1 MDRIKMMI
9 KPNKL
14 TLSLITLSII
24 SATSVFAN
32 EINSVEPTKPLNYDI
47 KLNQATIFL
56 RGAELEN
63 NVTLNLPA
71 GQSEI
76 VLSNVANNI
85 DPRSLSISIDNEDVI
100 INTINVKKIPIA
112 PSYPSNIAVLME
124 KQKDINKRIEVLNIN
139 INVGDEQ
146 ITLLKDQSFFGYGE
160 TQSLEHSSQKFD
172 FISQKMTSILN
183 QQKMA
188 REEIA
193 ELTEQLEELNRQLE
207 IDMPIIAQ
215 EKTQIVL
222 SLGTSKNLTS
232 KMRISYIT
240 PDAGWSPAYDI
251 RSQGMDKPILLTYKA
266 DVIQN
271 TGLNWD
277 KVKLVLT
284 STNPSLNITAPTL
297 SPWYL
302 SLYNNTSKF
311 KQSNMDMRMAM
322 PAPVLEE
329 MSERES
335 MAPRERLS
343 KGVTRYVTTNNN
355 GINLSHA
362 IALPYTLKNSTEPN
376 TLVINQKEVVADY
389 RYLTTPK
396 LVEEVYLQA
405 EVKDWENL
413 NLLNGRANI
422 YYMNSFVGNSYINTN
437 ELTEL
442 LSIPFGIDKN
452 IQISRIN
459 NEKIR
464 KEPIFIGTT
473 IEQKESYTIKVRNTY
488 NSPVKVTIY
497 DQLPLSQEN
506 NINVADAVYKD
517 GVLDK
522 DTGEIKWDI
531 TLGAKEEKSLPLNYT
546 LSYPKN
552 RQIMGL

>member
-1 MDRIKMMI
+1 MDRMKMMI

-24 SATSVFAN
+24 SSTSAFAN
-32 EINSVEPTKPLNYDI
+32 EINSVDPTKPLNYDI

-56 RGAELEN
+56 RGAELDN

-71 GQSEI
+71 GQSEV
-76 VLSNVANNI
+76 VLSNIANNI
-85 DPRSLSISIDNEDVI
+85 DPKSLSISIDNNDVI
-100 INTINVKKIPIA
+100 INTINVKKISIA
-112 PSYPSNIAVLME
+112 PIYPTVITVLID
-124 KQKDINKRIEVLNIN
+124 KQKEINKQIEVLNIN

-146 ITLLKDQSFFGYGE
+146 IALLKDQSFFGYGE
-160 TQSLEHSSQKFD
+160 TQSLEQSSQKFD

-183 QQKMA
+183 QQKLA

-193 ELTEQLEELNRQLE
+193 KLTEQLEELNRQLE
-207 IDMPIIAQ
+207 IDMPIIAK

-302 SLYNNTSKF
+302 SLYNNTAKF
-311 KQSNMDMRMAM
+311 RNSNMDMKMAM
-322 PAPVLEE
+322 PAPV
-329 MSERES
+329 SEAMNE
-335 MAPRERLS
+335 APREQLS

-506 NINVADAVYKD
+506 NINVADTVYKD

-522 DTGEIKWDI
+522 DTGEIKWNI

-552 RQIMGL
+552 RQIVGL

>member
-1 MDRIKMMI
+1 MMI

-14 TLSLITLSII
+14 TLSLFILSII
-24 SATSVFAN
+24 STSNALAN
-32 EINSVEPTKPLNYDI
+32 EPNSAELTKALYQDV

-63 NVTLNLPA
+63 STTLNLPA
-71 GQSEI
+71 GQSEV

-85 DPRSLSISIDNEDVI
+85 DPKSLSISLDNDDVV

-112 PSYPSNIAVLME
+112 PSYPSAITVLME
-124 KQKDINKRIEVLNIN
+124 KQRDLNKRIEELNIN

-146 ITLLKDQSFFGYGE
+146 IALLKDQSFFGYGE
-160 TQSLEHSSQKFD
+160 TQSLEQSSQKFD
-172 FISQKMTSILN
+172 FISKKMTSILN

-193 ELTEQLEELNRQLE
+193 ELTEKLEELSRQLE
-207 IDMPIIAQ
+207 IDMPIIAK

-251 RSQGMDKPILLTYKA
+251 RSQGMGKPILLTYKA

-302 SLYNNTSKF
+302 ALYNDNTKFRSK
-311 KQSNMDMRMAM
+311 SMSMEMA
-322 PAPVLEE
+322 APVVPSPALMGEE
-329 MSERES
+329 SYEKQ
-335 MAPRERLS
+335 LN

-355 GINLSHA
+355 GINLSHT
-362 IALPYTLKNSTEPN
+362 IALPYTLKNSTKSN
-376 TLVINQKEVVADY
+376 TLVINQKEVTADY

-422 YYMNSFVGNSYINTN
+422 YYMNSFVGNTYINTN

-442 LSIPFGIDKN
+442 LNIPLGIDKN

-488 NSPVKVTIY
+488 DTPVKVTIY

-506 NINVADAVYKD
+506 NINVANADYKD

-522 DTGEIKWDI
+522 DTGEIEWSI
-531 TLGAKEEKSLPLNYT
+531 TLGAKQEKSLPLNYT

-552 RQIMGL
+552 RQVMGL

>member
-1 MDRIKMMI
+1 MMI

-24 SATSVFAN
+24 SATSTFAN
-32 EINSVEPTKPLNYDI
+32 EINSVVPTKPLNYDI

-71 GQSEI
+71 GQSEV

-112 PSYPSNIAVLME
+112 PSYPSDIAVLME
-124 KQKDINKRIEVLNIN
+124 KQKDINKRIEELNIN
-139 INVGDEQ
+139 INVGNEQ

-193 ELTEQLEELNRQLE
+193 ELTEQLEELSRQLE

-222 SLGTSKNLTS
+222 SLGTSKNLIS

-277 KVKLVLT
+277 KVKLILT

-302 SLYNNTSKF
+302 ALYNDNAKFRSKNMSMEMASPAAPSPAMIREENHE
-311 KQSNMDMRMAM
+311 KQLN
-322 PAPVLEE
+322 
-329 MSERES
+329 
-335 MAPRERLS
+335 

-376 TLVINQKEVVADY
+376 TLVINQKEVVANY

-422 YYMNSFVGNSYINTN
+422 YYMNSFIGNSYINTN

-442 LSIPFGIDKN
+442 LNIPFGIDKN

-497 DQLPLSQEN
+497 DQLPLSQES

-531 TLGAKEEKSLPLNYT
+531 ILGAKEEKSLPLNYT

>member
-1 MDRIKMMI
+1 MMI

-24 SATSVFAN
+24 SSISAFAN
-32 EINSVEPTKPLNYDI
+32 EINSVDLNKPLNYDI
-47 KLNQATIFL
+47 KLDQATIFL
-56 RGAELEN
+56 RGAELDN

-71 GQSEI
+71 GQSEV

-85 DPRSLSISIDNEDVI
+85 DPKSLSISIDNDDVI
-100 INTINVKKIPIA
+100 INTINVKKIPI
-112 PSYPSNIAVLME
+112 PPNYPSAIVALME
-124 KQKDINKRIEVLNIN
+124 KQKEINKRIEVLNIN

-146 ITLLKDQSFFGYGE
+146 IALLKDQSFFGHDE

-183 QQKMA
+183 QQKIA

-193 ELTEQLEELNRQLE
+193 ELTEQFEELSRKLE
-207 IDMPIIAQ
+207 IDMPIIAE

-222 SLGTSKNLTS
+222 SLGASKNLTS

-302 SLYNNTSKF
+302 ALYNDNAKFRSKSMSMEMASAPSPTIMREESHE
-311 KQSNMDMRMAM
+311 KQLN
-322 PAPVLEE
+322 
-329 MSERES
+329 
-335 MAPRERLS
+335 

-389 RYLTTPK
+389 RYLATPK

-442 LSIPFGIDKN
+442 LNIPFGIDKN

-522 DTGEIKWDI
+522 DTGEIKWNI

-552 RQIMGL
+552 RQVVGL

>member
-1 MDRIKMMI
+1 MMI
-9 KPNKL
+9 KPNKRA
-14 TLSLITLSII
+14 LSLFALSIV
-24 SATSVFAN
+24 SATNVFAN
-32 EINSVEPTKPLNYDI
+32 GISSINPAKTLNYDV

-56 RGAELEN
+56 RGAELNN

-71 GQSEI
+71 GQSEV
-76 VLSNVANNI
+76 VLSNIANNI
-85 DPRSLSISIDNEDVI
+85 DPKSLSINIDNDDVI

-112 PSYPSNIAVLME
+112 PSYPSAITVLME
-124 KQKDINKRIEVLNIN
+124 KQKDINKKIEELNIN
-139 INVGDEQ
+139 IKVGDEQ
-146 ITLLKDQSFFGYGE
+146 IVLLKDQSFFGYGE
-160 TQSLEHSSQKFD
+160 TQSLEQSSQKFD

-183 QQKMA
+183 QQKIA

-207 IDMPIIAQ
+207 INMPVIAK

-232 KMRISYIT
+232 KMHISYIT

-302 SLYNNTSKF
+302 ALYNDNAKFRSKSMSMEMASAPSPTMMREESHE
-311 KQSNMDMRMAM
+311 KQLN
-322 PAPVLEE
+322 
-329 MSERES
+329 
-335 MAPRERLS
+335 

-413 NLLNGRANI
+413 NLLNGRTNI

-522 DTGEIKWDI
+522 DTGEIEWNI

>member
-1 MDRIKMMI
+1 MMI

-24 SATSVFAN
+24 SSTSAFAN
-32 EINSVEPTKPLNYDI
+32 EINSVDPTKPLNYDI

-56 RGAELEN
+56 RGAELDN

-71 GQSEI
+71 GQSEV
-76 VLSNVANNI
+76 VLSNIANNI
-85 DPRSLSISIDNEDVI
+85 DPKSLSISIDNDDVI

-112 PSYPSNIAVLME
+112 PIYPTAITVLID
-124 KQKDINKRIEVLNIN
+124 KQKEINKQIEVLNIN

-146 ITLLKDQSFFGYGE
+146 IALLKDQSFFGYGE

-183 QQKMA
+183 QQKAA

-193 ELTEQLEELNRQLE
+193 ELTEKLEELNRQLE
-207 IDMPIIAQ
+207 IDMPIIAK

-302 SLYNNTSKF
+302 SLYNNTAKF
-311 KQSNMDMRMAM
+311 RNSNMDMKMAM
-322 PAPVLEE
+322 PAPV
-329 MSERES
+329 SEAMNE
-335 MAPRERLS
+335 APREQLS

-473 IEQKESYTIKVRNTY
+473 IEQKESYTIKLRNTY

-522 DTGEIKWDI
+522 DTGEIKWNI

>member
-1 MDRIKMMI
+1 MMI

-24 SATSVFAN
+24 STTSAFAN
-32 EINSVEPTKPLNYDI
+32 EINSVDPTKPLNYDI

-71 GQSEI
+71 GQSDV

-112 PSYPSNIAVLME
+112 PSYPATITTLMD
-124 KQKDINKRIEVLNIN
+124 KQKEINKQIEVLNIN
-139 INVGDEQ
+139 ISVGDEK
-146 ITLLKDQSFFGYGE
+146 IILLKDQSFFGNGE
-160 TQSLEHSSQKFD
+160 TQTLEQSSQKFD
-172 FISQKMTSILN
+172 FISQRMTSILN

-193 ELTEQLEELNRQLE
+193 KLTEQLEELNRQLE
-207 IDMPIIAQ
+207 IDMPIIAE

-302 SLYNNTSKF
+302 SLYNDNSKF
-311 KQSNMDMRMAM
+311 RKDSMRMAM
-322 PAPVLEE
+322 PAPVAVMEE
-329 MSERES
+329 NVSDLTREKQIN
-335 MAPRERLS
+335 

-376 TLVINQKEVVADY
+376 TLVINQKEVTADY
-389 RYLTTPK
+389 RYLATPK

-405 EVKDWENL
+405 EIKDWENL

-437 ELTEL
+437 ELEEL
-442 LSIPFGIDKN
+442 LNIPMGIDKN

-522 DTGEIKWDI
+522 DTGEIEWNI
-531 TLGAKEEKSLPLNYT
+531 TLEAKQEKSLPLNYT

-552 RQIMGL
+552 RQVMGL

>member
-1 MDRIKMMI
+1 MMI

-24 SATSVFAN
+24 SATSAFAN
-32 EINSVEPTKPLNYDI
+32 EINSVDLTKSLNYDI

-71 GQSEI
+71 GQSEV

-112 PSYPSNIAVLME
+112 PSYPSDIAVLME

-160 TQSLEHSSQKFD
+160 TQSLEQSSQKFD

-193 ELTEQLEELNRQLE
+193 ELTEQLEELSRQLE

-222 SLGTSKNLTS
+222 SLGTSKDLTS

-277 KVKLVLT
+277 KVKLILT

-302 SLYNNTSKF
+302 ALYNDNAKFRSKSMSMEMASPVAPSPAITIEESHE
-311 KQSNMDMRMAM
+311 KQLN
-322 PAPVLEE
+322 
-329 MSERES
+329 
-335 MAPRERLS
+335 

-442 LSIPFGIDKN
+442 FSIPFGIDKN

-506 NINVADAVYKD
+506 NINVTDAVYKD

>member
-1 MDRIKMMI
+1 MMI

-32 EINSVEPTKPLNYDI
+32 EINSVDPTKPLNYDI

-71 GQSEI
+71 GQSEV
-76 VLSNVANNI
+76 VLSNVADNI

-506 NINVADAVYKD
+506 NINVADAIYKD

>member
-1 MDRIKMMI
+1 MMI

-14 TLSLITLSII
+14 ILSLITLSII
-24 SATSVFAN
+24 SSTSIFAN
-32 EINSVEPTKPLNYDI
+32 EINSVDPTKPLNYDI

-56 RGAELEN
+56 RGAELDN

-71 GQSEI
+71 GQSEV
-76 VLSNVANNI
+76 VLSNIANNI
-85 DPRSLSISIDNEDVI
+85 DPKSLSISIDNDDVI

-112 PSYPSNIAVLME
+112 PSYPSAIAVLME

-146 ITLLKDQSFFGYGE
+146 IALLKDQSFFGYGE

-172 FISQKMTSILN
+172 FISQKMISILN
-183 QQKMA
+183 QQKAA

-193 ELTEQLEELNRQLE
+193 ELTEKLEELNRQLE
-207 IDMPIIAQ
+207 INMPIITK

-302 SLYNNTSKF
+302 ALYNDNAKFRSK
-311 KQSNMDMRMAM
+311 SMNMAM
-322 PAPVLEE
+322 PAPV
-329 MSERES
+329 SEAMNE
-335 MAPRERLS
+335 APREQLS

-376 TLVINQKEVVADY
+376 TLVINQTEVVADY

-396 LVEEVYLQA
+396 LIEEVYLQA

-452 IQISRIN
+452 IQISRVN

-506 NINVADAVYKD
+506 NINVSDAVYKD

-522 DTGEIKWDI
+522 DTGEIKWNI

>member
-1 MDRIKMMI
+1 MMI

-413 NLLNGRANI
+413 NLLNGRTNI

>member
-1 MDRIKMMI
+1 MMI

-32 EINSVEPTKPLNYDI
+32 EINSVDPTKPLNYDI

-71 GQSEI
+71 GQSEV

-302 SLYNNTSKF
+302 SLYNNASKF

-322 PAPVLEE
+322 PAPVLDE
-329 MSERES
+329 MSERETS
-335 MAPRERLS
+335 APRERLS

-442 LSIPFGIDKN
+442 FSIPFGIDKN

-506 NINVADAVYKD
+506 NINVADAIYKD

-552 RQIMGL
+552 RQIIGL

>member
-1 MDRIKMMI
+1 MMI
-9 KPNKL
+9 KPNKRA
-14 TLSLITLSII
+14 LSLFALSIV
-24 SATSVFAN
+24 SATNVFAN
-32 EINSVEPTKPLNYDI
+32 EISSIDPAKTLNYDV

-56 RGAELEN
+56 RGAELNN

-71 GQSEI
+71 GQSEV
-76 VLSNVANNI
+76 VLSNIANNI
-85 DPRSLSISIDNEDVI
+85 DPKSLSISIDNDDVI

-112 PSYPSNIAVLME
+112 PSYPSAITVLME
-124 KQKDINKRIEVLNIN
+124 KQKDINKKIEELNIN
-139 INVGDEQ
+139 IKVGDEQ
-146 ITLLKDQSFFGYGE
+146 IVLLKDQSFFGYGE
-160 TQSLEHSSQKFD
+160 TQSLEQSSQKFD

-183 QQKMA
+183 QQKIA

-207 IDMPIIAQ
+207 INMPVITK

-232 KMRISYIT
+232 KMHISYIT

-302 SLYNNTSKF
+302 ALYNDNAKFRSKSMSMEMASAPSPTMMREESHE
-311 KQSNMDMRMAM
+311 KQLN
-322 PAPVLEE
+322 
-329 MSERES
+329 
-335 MAPRERLS
+335 

-413 NLLNGRANI
+413 NLLNGRTNI

-506 NINVADAVYKD
+506 NINVTDAVYKD
-517 GVLDK
+517 GVLNK
-522 DTGEIKWDI
+522 DTGEIEWNI

>member
-1 MDRIKMMI
+1 MMI
-9 KPNKL
+9 KPNKRA
-14 TLSLITLSII
+14 LSLFALSIV
-24 SATSVFAN
+24 SATNVFAN
-32 EINSVEPTKPLNYDI
+32 GISSINPAKTLNYDV

-56 RGAELEN
+56 RGAELNN

-71 GQSEI
+71 GQSEV

-85 DPRSLSISIDNEDVI
+85 DPKSLSINIDNDDVI

-112 PSYPSNIAVLME
+112 PSYPSAITVLME
-124 KQKDINKRIEVLNIN
+124 KQRDINKKIEELNIN
-139 INVGDEQ
+139 IKVGDEQ
-146 ITLLKDQSFFGYGE
+146 IVLLKDQSFFGYGE
-160 TQSLEHSSQKFD
+160 TQSLEQSSQKFD

-183 QQKMA
+183 QQKIA

-207 IDMPIIAQ
+207 INMPVIAK

-232 KMRISYIT
+232 KMHISYIT

-302 SLYNNTSKF
+302 ALYNDNAKFRSKSMSMEMASAPSPTMMREESHE
-311 KQSNMDMRMAM
+311 KQLN
-322 PAPVLEE
+322 
-329 MSERES
+329 
-335 MAPRERLS
+335 

-413 NLLNGRANI
+413 NLLNGRTNI

-517 GVLDK
+517 GVLNK
-522 DTGEIKWDI
+522 DTGEIEWNI

>member
-1 MDRIKMMI
+1 MMI
-9 KPNKL
+9 NPNKL

-172 FISQKMTSILN
+172 FISQKMTSVLN

>member
-1 MDRIKMMI
+1 MMI

-14 TLSLITLSII
+14 TLSLFILSII
-24 SATSVFAN
+24 STSNALAN
-32 EINSVEPTKPLNYDI
+32 EPNSAELTKALYQDV

-63 NVTLNLPA
+63 STTLNLPA
-71 GQSEI
+71 GQSEV

-85 DPRSLSISIDNEDVI
+85 DPKSLSISLDNDDVV

-112 PSYPSNIAVLME
+112 PSYPSAITVLME
-124 KQKDINKRIEVLNIN
+124 KQRDLNKRIEELNIN

-146 ITLLKDQSFFGYGE
+146 IALLKDQSFFGYGE
-160 TQSLEHSSQKFD
+160 TQSLEQSSQKFD
-172 FISQKMTSILN
+172 FISKKMTSILN

-193 ELTEQLEELNRQLE
+193 ELTEKLEELSRQLE
-207 IDMPIIAQ
+207 IDMPIIAK

-251 RSQGMDKPILLTYKA
+251 RSQGMGKPILLTYKA

-302 SLYNNTSKF
+302 ALYNDNTKFRSK
-311 KQSNMDMRMAM
+311 SMSMEMA
-322 PAPVLEE
+322 APVVSSPALMGEE
-329 MSERES
+329 SYEKQ
-335 MAPRERLS
+335 LN

-355 GINLSHA
+355 GINLSHT
-362 IALPYTLKNSTEPN
+362 IALPYTLKNSTKSN
-376 TLVINQKEVVADY
+376 TLVINQKEVTADY

-422 YYMNSFVGNSYINTN
+422 YYMNSFVGNTYINTN

-442 LSIPFGIDKN
+442 LNIPLGIDKN

-488 NSPVKVTIY
+488 DTPVKVTIY

-506 NINVADAVYKD
+506 NINVANADYKD

-522 DTGEIKWDI
+522 DTGEIEWSI
-531 TLGAKEEKSLPLNYT
+531 TLGAKQEKSLPLNYT

-552 RQIMGL
+552 RQVMGL

>member
-1 MDRIKMMI
+1 MDRMKMMI
-9 KPNKL
+9 KSNKL

-24 SATSVFAN
+24 SATSAFAN
-32 EINSVEPTKPLNYDI
+32 EINSVDPTKPINYDI

-71 GQSEI
+71 GQSEV

-112 PSYPSNIAVLME
+112 PSYPSDIAVLMK
-124 KQKDINKRIEVLNIN
+124 KQKDINKRIEELNIN
-139 INVGDEQ
+139 INVGNEQ

-193 ELTEQLEELNRQLE
+193 ELTEQLEELSRQLE

-222 SLGTSKNLTS
+222 SLGTSKNLIS

-277 KVKLVLT
+277 KVKLILT

-302 SLYNNTSKF
+302 ALYNDNAKFRSKNMSMEMASPAAPSPVMIREESHE
-311 KQSNMDMRMAM
+311 KQLN
-322 PAPVLEE
+322 
-329 MSERES
+329 
-335 MAPRERLS
+335 

-376 TLVINQKEVVADY
+376 TLVINQKEVVANY

>member
-1 MDRIKMMI
+1 MI

-32 EINSVEPTKPLNYDI
+32 EINSVDPTKPLNYDI

-71 GQSEI
+71 GQSEV

-302 SLYNNTSKF
+302 SLYNNASKF
-311 KQSNMDMRMAM
+311 KQSNMDMRMAI
-322 PAPVLEE
+322 PAPVLDE
-329 MSERES
+329 MSERETS
-335 MAPRERLS
+335 APRERLS

-442 LSIPFGIDKN
+442 FSIPFGIDKN

-473 IEQKESYTIKVRNTY
+473 IEQKENYTIKVRNTY

-506 NINVADAVYKD
+506 NINVADAIYKD

>member
-1 MDRIKMMI
+1 MMI

-24 SATSVFAN
+24 SSTSVFAN
-32 EINSVEPTKPLNYDI
+32 EINSVDPTKPLNYNI

-56 RGAELEN
+56 RGAELDN

-71 GQSEI
+71 GQSEV
-76 VLSNVANNI
+76 VLSNIANNI
-85 DPRSLSISIDNEDVI
+85 DPKSLSISIDNDDVI

-112 PSYPSNIAVLME
+112 PSYPSAIAVLME

-146 ITLLKDQSFFGYGE
+146 IALLKDQSFFGYGE

-183 QQKMA
+183 QQKAA

-193 ELTEQLEELNRQLE
+193 ELTEKLEELNRQLE
-207 IDMPIIAQ
+207 IDMPIIAK

-302 SLYNNTSKF
+302 SLYNNTAKF
-311 KQSNMDMRMAM
+311 RNSNMDMKMAM
-322 PAPVLEE
+322 PAPV
-329 MSERES
+329 SEAMNE
-335 MAPRERLS
+335 APREQLS
-343 KGVTRYVTTNNN
+343 KGITRYVTTNNN
-355 GINLSHA
+355 GINLSHT

-522 DTGEIKWDI
+522 DTGEIKWNI

>member
-1 MDRIKMMI
+1 MDRMKMMI

-24 SATSVFAN
+24 SSTSAFAN
-32 EINSVEPTKPLNYDI
+32 EINSVDPTKPLNYDI

-56 RGAELEN
+56 RGAELDN

-71 GQSEI
+71 GQSEV
-76 VLSNVANNI
+76 VLSNIANNI
-85 DPRSLSISIDNEDVI
+85 DPKSLSISIDNDDVI

-112 PSYPSNIAVLME
+112 PIYPTAITVLID
-124 KQKDINKRIEVLNIN
+124 KQKEINKQIEVLNIN

-146 ITLLKDQSFFGYGE
+146 IALLKDQSFFGYGE

-183 QQKMA
+183 QQKA
-188 REEIA
+188 AQEEIA
-193 ELTEQLEELNRQLE
+193 ELTEKLEELNRQLE
-207 IDMPIIAQ
+207 IDMPIIAK

-302 SLYNNTSKF
+302 SLYNNTAKF
-311 KQSNMDMRMAM
+311 RNSNMDMKMAM
-322 PAPVLEE
+322 PAPV
-329 MSERES
+329 SEAMNE
-335 MAPRERLS
+335 APREQLS

-522 DTGEIKWDI
+522 DTGEIKWNI

>member
-1 MDRIKMMI
+1 MMI

-24 SATSVFAN
+24 SSTSAFAN
-32 EINSVEPTKPLNYDI
+32 EINSVDLNKPLNYDI
-47 KLNQATIFL
+47 KLDQATIFL
-56 RGAELEN
+56 RGAELDN

-71 GQSEI
+71 GQSEV

-85 DPRSLSISIDNEDVI
+85 DPKSLSISIDNDDVI
-100 INTINVKKIPIA
+100 INTINVKKIPI
-112 PSYPSNIAVLME
+112 PPNYPSAIVALME
-124 KQKDINKRIEVLNIN
+124 KQKEINKRIEVLNIN

-146 ITLLKDQSFFGYGE
+146 IALLKDQSFFGHDE

-183 QQKMA
+183 QQKIA

-193 ELTEQLEELNRQLE
+193 ELTEQFEELSRKLE
-207 IDMPIIAQ
+207 IDMPIIAK

-222 SLGTSKNLTS
+222 SLGASKNLTS

-302 SLYNNTSKF
+302 ALYNDNAKFRSKSMSMEMASAPSPTIMREESHE
-311 KQSNMDMRMAM
+311 KQLN
-322 PAPVLEE
+322 
-329 MSERES
+329 
-335 MAPRERLS
+335 

-389 RYLTTPK
+389 RYLATPK

-442 LSIPFGIDKN
+442 LNIPFGIDKN

-522 DTGEIKWDI
+522 DTGEIKWNI

-552 RQIMGL
+552 RQVVGL

>member
-1 MDRIKMMI
+1 MMI

-14 TLSLITLSII
+14 TLSLFILSII
-24 SATSVFAN
+24 STSNALAN
-32 EINSVEPTKPLNYDI
+32 EPNSAELTKALYQDV
-47 KLNQATIFL
+47 KLNQVTIFL

-63 NVTLNLPA
+63 STTLNLPA
-71 GQSEI
+71 GQSEV

-85 DPRSLSISIDNEDVI
+85 DPKSLSISLDNDDVV

-112 PSYPSNIAVLME
+112 PSYPSAITVLME
-124 KQKDINKRIEVLNIN
+124 KQRDLNKRIEELNIN

-146 ITLLKDQSFFGYGE
+146 IALLKDQSFFGYGE
-160 TQSLEHSSQKFD
+160 TQSLEQSSQKFD
-172 FISQKMTSILN
+172 FISKKMTSILN

-193 ELTEQLEELNRQLE
+193 ELTEKLEELSRQLE
-207 IDMPIIAQ
+207 IDMPIIAK

-251 RSQGMDKPILLTYKA
+251 RSQGMGKPILLTYKA

-302 SLYNNTSKF
+302 ALYNDNAKFRSK
-311 KQSNMDMRMAM
+311 SMSMDMA
-322 PAPVLEE
+322 APVVPSPALMGEE
-329 MSERES
+329 SYEKQ
-335 MAPRERLS
+335 LN

-355 GINLSHA
+355 GINLSHT
-362 IALPYTLKNSTEPN
+362 IALPYTLKNSTETN
-376 TLVINQKEVVADY
+376 TLVINQKEVTADY

-422 YYMNSFVGNSYINTN
+422 YYMNSFVGNTYINTN

-442 LSIPFGIDKN
+442 LNIPLGIDKN

-488 NSPVKVTIY
+488 DTPVKVTIY

-506 NINVADAVYKD
+506 NINVANADYKD

-522 DTGEIKWDI
+522 DTGEIEWSI
-531 TLGAKEEKSLPLNYT
+531 TLGAKQEKSLPLNYT

-552 RQIMGL
+552 RQVMGL